1 MSKHLIV
8 VSVDALTF
16 EDLEFAKTLPFFG
29 KLLNG
34 GAVIQKVKSIYP
46 SFTHPAHATLITG
59 RTAGKTGIVN
69 NRVFNPASP
78 DAPGV
83 YYNYLDEIKCDTLIH
98 SAKRNGLTVAT
109 SSWPMTSGGS
119 EYIDYLVPNAMNS
132 DFIGYEDDPLQV
144 YRRLGSKECVMDII
158 EKAVSLYG
166 YQNRH
171 PEMDDLQTYCCCE
184 IIKRFKPN
192 LLLTHPGFV
201 DDERHRYG
209 VFNDKIEASLVRTDA
224 WLGAIYEAVKEAGI
238 EAETDFIVLGD
249 HGQINIT
256 RTVHINSYLKRAGF
270 IQTDEKGKILSWDAY
285 AYSVGASAQVYLSN
299 KNEELYSAV
308 YSLLSSMA
316 NEGVYGFEKVYC
328 EQEVREKYGLYGD
341 FSFVLETDGYT
352 AFGDAIKEPPIV
364 SVPLENCRYGRGTH
378 GYEPEKGPQTTLLAI
393 GPSIK
398 KGAVVEKGELINHA
412 PTFAK
417 ILGIDFACDG
427 KPETR
432 ILK

>member
-1 MSKHLIV
+1 
-8 VSVDALTF
+8 
-16 EDLEFAKTLPFFG
+16 
-29 KLLNG
+29 
-34 GAVIQKVKSIYP
+34 
-46 SFTHPAHATLITG
+46 
-59 RTAGKTGIVN
+59 
-69 NRVFNPASP
+69 
-78 DAPGV
+78 
-83 YYNYLDEIKCDTLIH
+83 
-98 SAKRNGLTVAT
+98 
-109 SSWPMTSGGS
+109 
-119 EYIDYLVPNAMNS
+119 
-132 DFIGYEDDPLQV
+132 
-144 YRRLGSKECVMDII
+144 MDII

-224 WLGAIYEAVKEAGI
+224 WLAAICEAVKEAGI
-238 EAETDFIVLGD
+238 EDETDFVVLGD

-285 AYSVGASAQVYLSN
+285 AYSVGASAHVYLS
-299 KNEELYSAV
+299 KKDEELYSAV

-316 NEGVYGFEKVYC
+316 NEGVYGFEKVYTIN
-328 EQEVREKYGLYGD
+328 EVKEKYGLYGD

-352 AFGDAIKEPPIV
+352 AFGDAIKEPPIA
-364 SVPLENCRYGRGTH
+364 SVPIENCRYGRGTH
-378 GYEPEKGPQTTLLAI
+378 GYEPEKGPQTTLIAI

-398 KGAVVEKGELINHA
+398 KDAVIEKGELINHA